1 MARALEGSELL
12 FLLPRIAIGPSGIMG
27 GRDANSSKY
36 KSVQMQFWLY
46 ILRMFPEALTRIL
59 EPAYLEA
66 DVSDALRIA
75 MSSSYALW
83 IELKTT

>member
-12 FLLPRIAIGPSGIMG
+12 FLLPRTAIGPSGIMG
-27 GRDANSSKY
+27 GRDANSSKDV
-36 KSVQMQFWLY
+36 SCNPLVPDH
-46 ILRMFPEALTRIL
+46 ILSDPEALTRIL